1 MKKEGV
7 DQETKGNGSGSVTN
21 CSFCPTSVQFAL
33 FFPTT
38 HPLPQILQSSEYY
51 FLSFS
56 IGSIVTASYVLAIKM
71 HVEYLTYNEI
81 MICERVL

>member
-1 MKKEGV
+1 MEV
-7 DQETKGNGSGSVTN
+7 VVSPTVASAPPV
-21 CSFCPTSVQFAL
+21 CSL
-33 FFPTT
+33 LYLFPTT

-56 IGSIVTASYVLAIKM
+56 VGSIVTASYVLAIKM